1 MIEEIRKLI
10 NEDIKPDAKNFLDCQ
25 IQTQIGDSNTNN
37 KRKNYNKLKIFEDKT
52 RKGPAA
58 VVTKTQI
65 KVKYNFKNSQSE
77 EATIQVLS
85 LVGALK
91 NRTKNIKINSNAEN
105 LPTLPEKGGFDRS
118 FWGGTYYDVRNL
130 YLRATSNQPL
140 KADDKDNYLVEKFI
154 DKQKWFTSSF
164 NNIANGNTV
173 FDDFLTDR
181 LISAIFC
188 TISKRQKL
196 HEKAINKLLRLF
208 DNIDIV
214 KKLILGS

>member
-1 MIEEIRKLI
+1 
-10 NEDIKPDAKNFLDCQ
+10 
-25 IQTQIGDSNTNN
+25 
-37 KRKNYNKLKIFEDKT
+37 
-52 RKGPAA
+52 

-154 DKQKWFTSSF
+154 DK
-164 NNIANGNTV
+164 
-173 FDDFLTDR
+173 
-181 LISAIFC
+181 
-188 TISKRQKL
+188 
-196 HEKAINKLLRLF
+196 
-208 DNIDIV
+208 
-214 KKLILGS
+214 